1 MSNARKIITATI
13 AALTLGA
20 TIAVSATPAEAR
32 YGRNAAFFGGLA
44 VGALALGALGATA
57 YASPGYAYGG
67 CFIERRPV
75 MNAWGDVVGVRRVRV
90 CQ

>member
-1 MSNARKIITATI
+1 MSNARKIFTATI

-57 YASPGYAYGG
+57 YAAPDTGYT

-75 MNAWGDVVGVRRVRV
+75 TNAWGDVVGVRRVRV